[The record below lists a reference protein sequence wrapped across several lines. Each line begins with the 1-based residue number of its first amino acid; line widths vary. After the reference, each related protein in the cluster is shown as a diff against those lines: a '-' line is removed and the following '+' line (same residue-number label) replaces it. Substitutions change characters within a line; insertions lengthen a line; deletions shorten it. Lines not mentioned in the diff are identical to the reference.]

1 MELCSVNHDE
11 VCFETSDCP
20 ACLVKEEMQEKID
33 ELREENDRLTID
45 LERTQELLDAE
56 KPDGR

>member
-33 ELREENDRLTID
+33 ELQEENDRLTIECD
-45 LERTQELLDAE
+45 NLQMKEDAE
-56 KPDGR
+56 VEDR